1 MGNCHI
7 WNGQVADLVA
17 PIFQTQ
23 TFRGNPTDS
32 LCSYLVL
39 ASYVVFPLFFHYF
52 FQIMGPC
59 RLAHGKTPNWKKTGR
74 QDKILSHDWPSS
86 LILSTLSTLS
96 SHSNFLKSYC
106 CMLLHWNKSP
116 FIFSDRSLQ
125 RQSPFHLTVR
135 LFSIFLRGIV
145 AVAAGPFLDFDSP
158 WFSFRQA
165 APSPRVS
172 WHRRRDPKF
181 ADSLPAAGT
190 QLESW
195 RSEGGK
201 RILGTSLIK

>member
-1 MGNCHI
+1 MQG
-7 WNGQVADLVA
+7 WRMAKPRTGKRQDVRTRSSVTTGPAVWFFQLFQLF
-17 PIFQTQ
+17 PITAIFLNLIAACCSIGT
-23 TFRGNPTDS
+23 S
-32 LCSYLVL
+32 L
-39 ASYVVFPLFFHYF
+39 PLFFL
-52 FQIMGPC
+52 IVLCKG
-59 RLAHGKTPNWKKTGR
+59 
-74 QDKILSHDWPSS
+74 S
-86 LILSTLSTLS
+86 L
-96 SHSNFLKSYC
+96 HSIWL
-106 CMLLHWNKSP
+106 
-116 FIFSDRSLQ
+116 
-125 RQSPFHLTVR
+125 R